1 MIEVDRN
8 KCFRIIQLLSL
19 CYVQTNQPRLYIWPL
34 DPLSYFYIN
43 IYLSKYMRVPQ
54 MRALVLDELVSLL
67 IKDLQ
72 EISLFSSLTG
82 APSKF
87 QFCIENAKMKKTK
100 T

>member
-1 MIEVDRN
+1 
-8 KCFRIIQLLSL
+8 
-19 CYVQTNQPRLYIWPL
+19 
-34 DPLSYFYIN
+34 
-43 IYLSKYMRVPQ
+43 MRT
-54 MRALVLDELVSLL
+54 LVLDELVSPL

-100 T
+100 TWFS